1 MSDPPMTASAT
12 DSNPIHTDVIRL
24 GNLAA
29 FGLMSPTTAHTK
41 TANDTNAMNSP
52 THHSPLIRDFRFACP
67 GWTLYTPERR
77 RAHEIVFVA
86 PSSRSECRHPSP
98 R

>member
-12 DSNPIHTDVIRL
+12 DSNPLHTDVIRL

-52 THHSPLIRDFRFACP
+52 THHIERGNRGDPLSA
-67 GWTLYTPERR
+67 GLV
-77 RAHEIVFVA
+77 AFV
-86 PSSRSECRHPSP
+86 
-98 R
+98 